1 MKYFV
6 AILILYSLITSC
18 KEECKTDCDRLIPP
32 TKNISFIKGID
43 LSFTPMLEVYGTK
56 FYVNGKSDDILQ
68 IAKSKGINT
77 IRVRIWNNPSD
88 KHSSLIEVAEFAKRI
103 KAKGLRFW
111 LDFHYS
117 DTWADPGNQEK
128 PKAWQ
133 GLDLNRLNDSV
144 YQYTK
149 SVINYFIQQNATP
162 EFVQIGNEINQ
173 GFLWNEGKVKDP
185 KDNTD
190 ANWPIMVN
198 LLKSGVKAV
207 RQSSPITKIIIHI
220 AGYDIAEDYFTKL
233 QKDSLDYDIIGLS
246 YYPWWHGKS
255 LDNLNLWIGR
265 IESRINKPILIAE
278 TAYPFS
284 LGWNDY
290 TNNIVGDSTQTINEY
305 PASKLGQAAFIS
317 NLSRLS
323 QRRIHSGLCYW
334 APDWIAYKSNTATDA
349 SSWENLALF
358 DFLNN
363 ATPALDSLGKDY
375 K

>member
-6 AILILYSLITSC
+6 AILILYSLISSC
-18 KEECKTDCDRLIPP
+18 KDECNIDCVEMKPDSNP
-32 TKNISFIKGID
+32 TFIKGLD
-43 LSFTPMLEVYGTK
+43 LSFTPMLEEYGIK
-56 FYVNGKSDDILQ
+56 FYVSEKSDDILQ

-88 KHSSLIEVAEFAKRI
+88 KHSSLAEVAEFAKRV

-117 DTWADPGNQEK
+117 DTWADPGHQEK

-133 GLDLNRLNDSV
+133 GLDVNTLNDSV

-149 SVINYFIQQNATP
+149 SVISYLIQQNATP

-173 GFLWNEGKVKDP
+173 GLLWNEGKIKDP
-185 KDNTD
+185 KDNSDT
-190 ANWPIMVN
+190 NWFNMVA
-198 LLKSGVKAV
+198 LIKSGVKAV
-207 RQSSPITKIIIHI
+207 RQSSPQTKIIIHI
-220 AGYDIAEDYFTKL
+220 AGYDIAEDYFSKL
-233 QKDSLDYDIIGLS
+233 QRDSLDFDIIGLS

-255 LDNLNLWIGR
+255 LDSLKQSIISL
-265 IESRINKPILIAE
+265 ESRYNKPVLIAE

-290 TNNIVGDSTQTINEY
+290 TNNVVGDSSQTIKEY
-305 PASKLGQAAFIS
+305 PATKLGQAAFIS
-317 NLSRLS
+317 NLSRSS
-323 QRRIHSGLCYW
+323 QRRFNSGLCYW
-334 APDWIAYKSNTATDA
+334 APDWVAYKSNTATDA
-349 SSWENLALF
+349 STWENLTLF

>member
-1 MKYFV
+1 MKYLI
-6 AILILYSLITSC
+6 AILILFSLFTSC
-18 KEECKTDCDRLIPP
+18 KEECTIDCVEMKPDSNPI
-32 TKNISFIKGID
+32 FIKGLD
-43 LSFTPMLEVYGTK
+43 LSFTPMLEAYGTK

-77 IRVRIWNNPSD
+77 IRLRIWNNPSD
-88 KHSSLIEVAEFAKRI
+88 KHSSLNEVAEFAKRI

-117 DTWADPGNQEK
+117 DTWADPSHQEK

-133 GLDLNRLNDSV
+133 SLNLNALNDSV

-149 SVINYFIQQNATP
+149 SVLSYLIQQNALP

-173 GFLWNEGKVKDP
+173 GLLWNEGKIKDL
-185 KDNTD
+185 TD
-190 ANWPIMVN
+190 SNWHNMVA
-198 LLKSGVKAV
+198 LLKSGISAV
-207 RQSSPITKIIIHI
+207 RQSAPQTKIIVHI
-220 AGYDIAEDYFTKL
+220 AGYDIAESYYTKL
-233 QKDSLDYDIIGLS
+233 QSDSLDYDIIGLS

-255 LDNLNLWIGR
+255 LDNLKLWITR
-265 IESRINKPILIAE
+265 IESLINKPILIAE

-290 TNNIVGDSTQTINEY
+290 TNNIVGDSTQLINEY
-305 PASKLGQAAFIS
+305 PASKSGQAAFIS
-317 NLSRLS
+317 SLSRLS

-334 APDWIAYKSNTATDA
+334 APDWVAYKSNTATDA
-349 SSWENLALF
+349 STWENLALF

-363 ATPALDSLGKDY
+363 ATPALDSLGRDY